1 MRLPKGLNTVISG
14 DGDTFSIG
22 QKQLLCIA
30 RVLLKKNKIIIL
42 DEATS
47 NIDFKTD

>member
-1 MRLPKGLNTVISG
+1 MKLPKGLNTVISG
-14 DGDTFSIG
+14 DGDTFSVG

-30 RVLLKKNKIIIL
+30 RVLLKKNKIVFL

-47 NIDFKTD
+47 NIDF